1 METGRGYLYNIKIC
15 VDENVVEECF
25 YFFSNIGGKN
35 SLASC
40 ISQYTMNMSSKVP
53 CRLNAVSPCASLFC
67 MTAPPV
73 VTESSRPSYP
83 LIYSRC
89 HILNSRQEDTSN
101 MQQPSLVT
109 HRPKILQNHKLSLS
123 KLKLPPLLLL
133 RTTPNLKY
141 FSSPVAV
148 RPPIYHFSAPSTSLK
163 PSELLSLP
171 RLPLGLAI
179 YLPLCCSALG
189 DVEGVCVPGDV
200 LNGLAECV
208 RGEWRV
214 ERAAAVAPGF
224 VDVVIVR
231 GFEVCVEE
239 VVCAG

>member
-1 METGRGYLYNIKIC
+1 MLLFLLQYWRQEQ
-15 VDENVVEECF
+15 
-25 YFFSNIGGKN
+25 
-35 SLASC
+35 SC
-40 ISQYTMNMSSKVP
+40 IIYISIHDEHVVQSAMPPKRRLAMRQLILYDRAACSDRIIQPILSSYMQPLSHPYLSPRVP
-53 CRLNAVSPCASLFC
+53 VTCSNHRPSHIRLNP
-67 MTAPPV
+67 
-73 VTESSRPSYP
+73 
-83 LIYSRC
+83 
-89 HILNSRQEDTSN
+89 
-101 MQQPSLVT
+101 
-109 HRPKILQNHKLSLS
+109 PKIWQNHKLSLS

-133 RTTPNLKY
+133 LTTPNLKY

-148 RPPIYHFSAPSTSLK
+148 RPPMYHFSAPSTSLK

-171 RLPLGLAI
+171 RLPRGLVI
-179 YLPLCCSALG
+179 YLPLCCSAPG

-200 LNGLAECV
+200 LNGLAEFV